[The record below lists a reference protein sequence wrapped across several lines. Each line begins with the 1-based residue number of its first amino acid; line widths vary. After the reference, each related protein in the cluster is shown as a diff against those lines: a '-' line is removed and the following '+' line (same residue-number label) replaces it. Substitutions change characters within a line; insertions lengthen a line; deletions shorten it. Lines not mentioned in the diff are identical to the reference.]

1 MIPINEKKHVKR
13 LNDKKIVIEERFY
26 DKKNKNQQI
35 LIRTSNYE
43 KNDTIIECPRLEK
56 EYFHNGKSIYT
67 ETRFN
72 PDIKY
77 TYISNID
84 SDETVEC
91 PSCGY
96 TDKAKMFLEGCPY
109 CDTEFSINISKKR
122 EKIKD
127 IVLNDSTAFFV
138 VLIIGIIL
146 VKLNIISYEVIFS
159 LVVFIEVLIFIY
171 LLFEIIKETS
181 HRDIWDEFKVV
192 NMNIN
197 KQRVYNDLNMQL
209 KDIYYDN
216 TKEEYLN
223 LIDFDIIRYVH
234 AALDR
239 GKDIILTYRIRKYY
253 FDGTNINAIENYSKV
268 RLTRNT
274 KVKVKKNFS
283 TKCKNCG
290 SPVNSND
297 KECSYCGT
305 KNESSIGWIISEII
319 DDEIDSKLKQ
329 EK

>member
-1 MIPINEKKHVKR
+1 MK
-13 LNDKKIVIEERFY
+13 
-26 DKKNKNQQI
+26 QQ
-35 LIRTSNYE
+35 N
-43 KNDTIIECPRLEK
+43 
-56 EYFHNGKSIYT
+56 
-67 ETRFN
+67 
-72 PDIKY
+72 
-77 TYISNID
+77 
-84 SDETVEC
+84 
-91 PSCGY
+91 
-96 TDKAKMFLEGCPY
+96 
-109 CDTEFSINISKKR
+109 
-122 EKIKD
+122 
-127 IVLNDSTAFFV
+127 VL
-138 VLIIGIIL
+138 IGIIL
-146 VKLNIISYEVIFS
+146 VKLNIISYEVIFA
-159 LVVFIEVLIFIY
+159 LITFVELLICIY
-171 LLFEIIKETS
+171 FFVEIIKATC
-181 HRDIWDEFKVV
+181 HRDIWDEFKAV

-197 KQRVYNDLNMQL
+197 EQRVYNDLNMQL
-209 KDIYYDN
+209 KDIYFDN

-274 KVKVKKNFS
+274 KVKVKKSFS

-290 SPVNSND
+290 SPVSSND

-319 DDEIDSKLKQ
+319 DDEIDSKLKI